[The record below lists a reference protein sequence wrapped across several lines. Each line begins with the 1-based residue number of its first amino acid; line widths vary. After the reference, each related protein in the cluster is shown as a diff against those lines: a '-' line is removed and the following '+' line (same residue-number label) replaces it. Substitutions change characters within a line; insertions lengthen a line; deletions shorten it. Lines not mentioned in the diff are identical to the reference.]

1 MLMQKLALLLP
12 ALTLHP
18 NSGCPLLKLR
28 MKARAEAVK
37 APKAVLTFE
46 PHPRSY
52 FDKEAAPKKLTSLA
66 EKLRLFRE
74 EGVDIVY
81 ILRFNQ
87 ALAELP
93 AEHFIHQVL
102 AQQLAIRDV
111 TTGDAFVFGKGRLGT
126 AKLIKAGAE
135 YSGKY
140 TANTVPA
147 RMQAGSPV
155 SSSRI
160 RALLAVGK
168 VEEVAALLGRD
179 YTLRGPVIAGDKRAR
194 GLGYPTA
201 NIALAPFR
209 AVPAYGVYAVDVQ
222 RPGSEVWERG
232 IANLGV
238 RPTFGGGRALLE
250 VHLLGQSLNL
260 YGQRL
265 TVRFLHRLRE
275 EKKFENM
282 AQLAAQIARDAA
294 ASARPPNCIQPKA
307 RGDGGVMAATLP
319 RRPAVGKPKAAA
331 FHPDYDTNLQ
341 QGPAMKKA
349 RQSGPF
355 PRYQPMRA
363 KITAGC
369 RR

>member
-1 MLMQKLALLLP
+1 VWQVVDCGWGRHYKEGMKIVRDIAGLPEMLKGAAVAIGNFDGVHLGHRDVLAL
-12 ALTLHP
+12 
-18 NSGCPLLKLR
+18 

-294 ASARPPNCIQPKA
+294 AVKAWFKA
-307 RGDGGVMAATLP
+307 REEAAH
-319 RRPAVGKPKAAA
+319 A
-331 FHPDYDTNLQ
+331 
-341 QGPAMKKA
+341 
-349 RQSGPF
+349 
-355 PRYQPMRA
+355 
-363 KITAGC
+363 
-369 RR
+369 